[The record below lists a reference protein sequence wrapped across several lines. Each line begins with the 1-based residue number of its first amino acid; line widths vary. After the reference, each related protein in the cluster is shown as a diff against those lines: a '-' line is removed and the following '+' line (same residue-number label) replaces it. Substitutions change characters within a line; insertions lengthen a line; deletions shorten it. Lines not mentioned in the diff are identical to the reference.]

1 VLQPFDRIMSPAA
14 PHLELRAVSVAP
26 AATSPGLHAMN
37 LALPRASLLC
47 VLGSRGSGKGAL
59 LAALAGFIPL
69 AGGEIRL
76 DQRRIDTLP
85 PGRRGIALLQP
96 EDDLFATLDV
106 AANLAL
112 PLRLLGLPRA
122 VRQARVA
129 VMLADLA
136 LTGLARRRPAQLG
149 ALQRRLVSLGR
160 ALISGPALLLLDQP
174 LASLDAAEGARFLD
188 VLREQQRDRALAVVV
203 SLGEAPAA
211 LRIADQIA
219 VLHEGRLLQQ
229 ASPATLYEQPASLP
243 AALALGEAN
252 LLLGTV
258 ETIED
263 GLAEVRLD
271 CGPLMT
277 AQLVDAEQD
286 GRCLVLVRPERVAV
300 ALAEMGGES
309 IRAVLRASH
318 HLGDHL
324 RLRLALEDG
333 LEIVVRRPP
342 VGMMANLAPGASVS
356 LAWQSSHARAFRPV
370 PLWPLA

>member
-1 VLQPFDRIMSPAA
+1 MSPTA
-14 PHLELRAVSVAP
+14 PLLDLRAVAVAP
-26 AATSPGLHAMN
+26 AATSPALHATGLRAID

-47 VLGSRGSGKGAL
+47 LLGPRGSGKSAL
-59 LAALAGFIPL
+59 LAALAGFLPL

-85 PGRRGIALLQP
+85 PGRRGVVLLGP
-96 EDDLFATLDV
+96 EDELFATMDV

-122 VRQARVA
+122 VRQTRVA

-136 LTGLARRRPAQLG
+136 LTGLARRRPAQLD

-174 LASLDAAEGARFLD
+174 LAGLGAAEAGRFLD
-188 VLREQQRDRALAVVV
+188 VLREQQRDRALGVVIA
-203 SLGEAPAA
+203 LAEAQGA

-219 VLHEGRLLQQ
+219 VLHEGRLIQQ
-229 ASPATLYEQPASLP
+229 APPVTLYERPASLP

-263 GLAEVRLD
+263 DLAEVRLD
-271 CGPLMT
+271 CGPLMS
-277 AQLVDAEQD
+277 AQVVDAEPG

-300 ALAEMGGES
+300 ALAEMGGAS
-309 IRAVLRASH
+309 IRAVLRASQ

-324 RLRLALEDG
+324 RLCLALEDG
-333 LEIVVRRPP
+333 LEIIVRRPP
-342 VGMMANLAPGASVS
+342 VGMMADLAPGATVS